1 MGKIR
6 QSNMEL
12 LRMIAMFMILIIH
25 ANMISL
31 PKPTHAEL
39 VNSPLPTGTRY
50 LIESF
55 GIVGVDI
62 FVMLSGWFLINSRLK
77 SFLSLSFQ
85 VITLWGGCF
94 FVFYLLGETQL
105 SAKNLLEIFAFTR
118 WDWFI
123 KAYIV
128 LMIIAPILNSF
139 VKNSSEKTQR
149 SVLIGFFMFS
159 STYGWLGGANR
170 FFVNGYGPL
179 LFIGIYLLSQYV
191 HNTIKDPDTP
201 YKIRHLFSLDKKW
214 DILIFGI
221 CISVNT
227 MMGLLGLFFNIGTY
241 GKVYAYTNPIN
252 IIAALYLLLF
262 FSKLTIKPNKCI
274 NVLAAGAFAV
284 YLLHSQVDI
293 RPLFTEVVQSLYYA
307 HEGILCVLYIFLFL
321 ILVYLAS
328 VVADLP
334 RLKMWNLL
342 SNKFNIK

>member
-39 VNSPLPTGTRY
+39 VASPLSTATRY

-77 SFLSLSFQ
+77 SFLSLYFQ
-85 VITLWGGCF
+85 IITLWGGAFLVF
-94 FVFYLLGETQL
+94 FLLGKTQL
-105 SAKNLLEIFAFTR
+105 SAKNLLEIIAFTH

-128 LMIIAPILNSF
+128 LMIIAPVLNTF
-139 VKNSSEKTQR
+139 GKVLSEKTQR
-149 SVLIGFFMFS
+149 DVLIGFFIFS

-191 HNTIKDPDTP
+191 HNIIKDEQSKQD
-201 YKIRHLFSLDKKW
+201 KRLFTLSRKW
-214 DILIFGI
+214 ALLIFGL

-227 MMGLLGLFFNIGTY
+227 AIGLLGLYFKIEIFNI
-241 GKVYAYTNPIN
+241 VYAYTNPIT
-252 IIAALYLLLF
+252 IIAALYLLIF
-262 FSKLTIKPNKCI
+262 FSKLNIKTNKYI
-274 NVLAAGAFAV
+274 NALAAGSFAV
-284 YLLHSQVDI
+284 YLLHSQVDL
-293 RPLFTEVVQSLYYA
+293 RPLFNDAVKSLYFA
-307 HEGILCVLYIFLFL
+307 HDGVLCILYIFLFL
-321 ILVYLAS
+321 LVVYLSS

-334 RLKMWNLL
+334 RLWVWKKL
-342 SNKFNIK
+342 SNKYNIK